1 MTPVSNSPIALKAL
15 LAAAQVA
22 SRVNARIAGRL
33 VTRLW
38 FTPWRLPLG
47 KRALAKQD
55 EWLEQT
61 VPLEVH
67 AGGRVL
73 KGYEGGRGPTVVLV
87 HGWGDSSRSMGAFVR
102 PLIERGFR
110 VVAVD
115 APGHGATSG
124 GQSDGLQIAAA
135 VRAVA
140 DATGPVYAVV
150 AHSLG
155 AHATMVALRDG
166 LEIERAV
173 LISPSV
179 FLESAVEP
187 FVRMFG
193 LSDVVIEPL
202 RSEIER
208 RFGRSVWGDLAA
220 PHLVRDVRLPA
231 LVMHDPEDPQ
241 VPFADAERL
250 VASWD
255 GAALE
260 KVNGL
265 GHTRILRDPHVIQ
278 RAVSFL
284 VRDSDESA
292 RADEENRVPAEV

>member
-1 MTPVSNSPIALKAL
+1 M
-15 LAAAQVA
+15 
-22 SRVNARIAGRL
+22 
-33 VTRLW
+33 
-38 FTPWRLPLG
+38 
-47 KRALAKQD
+47 
-55 EWLEQT
+55 
-61 VPLEVH
+61 
-67 AGGRVL
+67 

-166 LEIERAV
+166 LEIECAV

-179 FLESAVEP
+179 FLESTVEP

-193 LSDVVIEPL
+193 LSDAVIEPL

-220 PHLVRDVRLPA
+220 PHLVRDLRLPV

-241 VPFADAERL
+241 VPFSDAEQL
-250 VASWD
+250 VASWTERPSKRST
-255 GAALE
+255 GWATRASLE
-260 KVNGL
+260 
-265 GHTRILRDPHVIQ
+265 TPT
-278 RAVSFL
+278 
-284 VRDSDESA
+284 
-292 RADEENRVPAEV
+292 